1 LINTHAKQRK
11 RSKSAKKLDLK
22 VAGLIRRKGKWKRFE
37 AFKLLMT
44 G

>member
-1 LINTHAKQRK
+1 MPNKERGTKAR
-11 RSKSAKKLDLK
+11 KKLDLK